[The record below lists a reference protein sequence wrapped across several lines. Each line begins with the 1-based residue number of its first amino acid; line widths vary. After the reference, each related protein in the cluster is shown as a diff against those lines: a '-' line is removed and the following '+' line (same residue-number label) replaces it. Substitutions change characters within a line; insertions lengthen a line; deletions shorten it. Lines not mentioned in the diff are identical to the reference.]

1 MKTSRTFLLA
11 LAIVTLSLA
20 SCTNDNSDES
30 ENNIYE
36 QQSIDKVDIK
46 VGDV

>member
-36 QQSIDKVDIK
+36 QQAIDRDEVKM
-46 VGDV
+46 GDV

>member
-20 SCTNDNSDES
+20 SCTNDSTEES

-36 QQSIDKVDIK
+36 QQSIDRDEPTLE
-46 VGDV
+46 DV

>member
-20 SCTNDNSDES
+20 SCTNDTSENSDD
-30 ENNIYE
+30 NIYE
-36 QQSIDKVDIK
+36 QQAYERTEIK
-46 VGDV
+46 MGDV

>member
-11 LAIVTLSLA
+11 LAIISLTIA
-20 SCTNDNSDES
+20 SCTNDTSENS

>member
-20 SCTNDNSDES
+20 SCTNNSTEES

-36 QQSIDKVDIK
+36 QQAIDGKEIK
-46 VGDV
+46 NSDV

>member
-20 SCTNDNSDES
+20 SCTNDSAEES

-36 QQSIDKVDIK
+36 QQAIDRDEPTLE
-46 VGDV
+46 DV